1 MEYEWQNHRGPMDTD
16 SGFGQLAAGY
26 QQRQQQHQTDGTP
39 KKSIYAS
46 HSTVSIHQLIRCV
59 GTFSI
64 FNSPYKQNEFP
75 SLRTPASQ
83 SFLFSQPLP
92 SPQKSKP
99 LPAVPDFKNPAFN
112 TPRKFEPHYP
122 SSEPATS
129 PENNADSEA
138 TPDMGLRSGL
148 ARFGS
153 AFTEAVATK
162 KEKNALVLNRLGGTP
177 GKGEITKGPYSSAME
192 RKVRKVRKK
201 NQERQLAQRK
211 GSSASDSDDEL
222 GRKGSQGLNTSGR
235 PPGPSTI
242 ASFFGF
248 IHKHPDLPHILSYYA
263 QLLLNFFL
271 VFFFIYIIYSFW
283 STISSDVDKKS
294 EEAITDILA
303 DMAVCAQN
311 YRDNKCEK
319 ENRAPALATVC
330 DNWER
335 CMNKDPRS
343 VGRARVSAHTFAE
356 IFNSFIEPIS
366 YKAMVS
372 SFSVIRPLIY
382 LFLTCARSSR

>member
-1 MEYEWQNHRGPMDTD
+1 MLYYVN
-16 SGFGQLAAGY
+16 S
-26 QQRQQQHQTDGTP
+26 
-39 KKSIYAS
+39 SID
-46 HSTVSIHQLIRCV
+46 LNCL

-64 FNSPYKQNEFP
+64 FNSPYKPNEFP

-83 SFLFSQPLP
+83 SFLFSQPPP
-92 SPQKSKP
+92 SPPKSKP

-112 TPRKFEPHYP
+112 TPRKLEPHYP
-122 SSEPATS
+122 SSEQGTS

-153 AFTEAVATK
+153 AFTQAVATK
-162 KEKNALVLNRLGGTP
+162 KDRNALALSRLGGTP
-177 GKGEITKGPYSSAME
+177 GKGEIIRGPYSTVSE
-192 RKVRKVRKK
+192 RKVRKVRKR

-211 GSSASDSDDEL
+211 GSSGSGSDEDL
-222 GRKGSQGLNTSGR
+222 GRKASEGSSNSGK
-235 PPGPSTI
+235 PPGPNAV

-271 VFFFIYIIYSFW
+271 VFFFIYIIYCFW

-294 EEAITDILA
+294 EEAITDVVA
-303 DMAVCAQN
+303 DIAVCFQN

-319 ENRAPALATVC
+319 ESRAPALATVC
-330 DNWER
+330 ENWER

-366 YKAMVS
+366 YKAMVGS
-372 SFSVIRPLIY
+372 YTSDAIS
-382 LFLTCARSSR
+382 LTCR